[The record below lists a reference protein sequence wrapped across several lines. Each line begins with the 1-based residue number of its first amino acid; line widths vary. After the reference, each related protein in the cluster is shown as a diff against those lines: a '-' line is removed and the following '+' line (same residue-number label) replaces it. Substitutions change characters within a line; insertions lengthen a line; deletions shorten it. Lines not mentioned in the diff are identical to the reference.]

1 MGMSCVSF
9 FFEFEVKDM
18 NRQQLLDCLA
28 DSPVI
33 AAVGEDGFE
42 AALASPAEVV
52 FCLRA
57 SILTIPQYV
66 KQAHAAG
73 KMIFV
78 HIDLA
83 DGVGRDRAGLAYLG
97 SLGVDG
103 VISTRTQL
111 VRAARE
117 EGLLTV
123 QRFFALDS
131 QGLASMEETLGG
143 VSPDLVEIMPGVIGK
158 VVARVASGKI
168 PVIAGGLIETK
179 DELLGALSHGAL
191 AVSTGKK
198 ELWYM

>member
-1 MGMSCVSF
+1 
-9 FFEFEVKDM
+9 M
-18 NRQQLLDCLA
+18 NRQQLLDRLA

-42 AALASPAEVV
+42 AALLSPAAVI
-52 FCLRA
+52 FCLHA
-57 SILTIPQYV
+57 SILTVAQSV
-66 KQAHAAG
+66 EKAHAAG
-73 KMIFV
+73 KSIFV

-83 DGVGRDRAGLAYLG
+83 DGIGRDRAGLSYLA
-97 SLGVDG
+97 SIGVDG

-143 VSPDLVEIMPGVIGK
+143 ATADLVEIMPGVIGK
-158 VVARVASGKI
+158 VIARVARGST
-168 PVIAGGLIETK
+168 PVIAGGLVETK
-179 DELLGALSHGAL
+179 DELLHALSHGAL